1 MKNSINLTSGFS
13 IVKLAVDVV
22 PVVTTL
28 GLNTIS
34 LSSVTF
40 DIVISGAGSPNAD
53 AKLEV
58 GISTVKKSSYVTL
71 TCKEIKGG

>member
-58 GISTVKKSSYVTL
+58 GISALETSNSSTL